1 MLDLVRRPAPAFR
14 ALSIVQVVI
23 RAWSPADGWCGW
35 SRDEEGQA
43 AGSTRSRARAAW
55 KARATASLRG
65 TTWSTALAARAL
77 ALDRLRRDA
86 AVVARRGDPAHP
98 VVHHGGQ
105 HHPGAVGAEAS
116 GGTLASASPLLEV
129 ADGRLHDDVTSTV
142 GLDLQGVPLALGNEP
157 DGRHRVV
164 VVGGGFGG
172 LQAVRSLRRAPVEVT
187 LVDRRNFHLFQPLL
201 YQVATGALSPAE
213 ISTPLRF
220 ILKRQKNVRVVMGE
234 VRDFDLDRRRL
245 VLDALPNGDNGLVIP
260 YETLII
266 AGGSRYSYFGH
277 DEWRPFALEIKSLE
291 SALSVRRRIF
301 TAFEAAEIEP
311 DTKQREAWLTF
322 VVVGGGPT
330 GVEMAGQIAELA
342 RDTLSRDVRSVDP
355 HCARILLVEASKRLL
370 STFPPRLSTRA
381 AQALER
387 LGVTVLLDTSVVDAG
402 EGSVIIE
409 GSDGKS
415 THVPTRT
422 IVWAAGVMACELSG
436 ALAAASGA
444 ALDRTGR
451 VAVGPE
457 LTIQGHPDVIA
468 LGDMVS
474 VHDAAGNTV
483 ALPGLASTA
492 MQQGRYA
499 AKSVRRRARG
509 KPSQPFHFVDKGNLA
524 TIGRAHAVA
533 EIKGIQTGG
542 MLAWLIWLSVHIF
555 YLIGLQNRLLV
566 LTRWAFSFVTS
577 GRGARLITGEPAT
590 TAEAVGNATVAGRL
604 ERLDETR
611 VAAPQRPVA
620 AAATQAE
627 E

>member
-1 MLDLVRRPAPAFR
+1 M
-14 ALSIVQVVI
+14 S
-23 RAWSPADGWCGW
+23 
-35 SRDEEGQA
+35 
-43 AGSTRSRARAAW
+43 
-55 KARATASLRG
+55 
-65 TTWSTALAARAL
+65 
-77 ALDRLRRDA
+77 
-86 AVVARRGDPAHP
+86 
-98 VVHHGGQ
+98 
-105 HHPGAVGAEAS
+105 
-116 GGTLASASPLLEV
+116 
-129 ADGRLHDDVTSTV
+129 
-142 GLDLQGVPLALGNEP
+142 EP

-213 ISTPLRF
+213 IATPLRV

-234 VRDFDLDRRRL
+234 VRDFDLARRRL
-245 VLDALPNGDNGLVIP
+245 VLDAIANGNKGLVIP

-291 SALSVRRRIF
+291 SALGVRRRIF
-301 TAFEAAEIEP
+301 TAFEAAEIEQDP
-311 DTKQREAWLTF
+311 KRREAWLTF

-342 RDTLSRDVRSVDP
+342 RDTLSREFHSVDP
-355 HCARILLVEASKRLL
+355 RRARILLVEASERLL
-370 STFPPRLSTRA
+370 PTFLPRLSTRA
-381 AQALER
+381 AHTLQR
-387 LGVTVLLDTSVVDAG
+387 LGVTVLLNTSVVDLD
-402 EGSVIIE
+402 EESVVSK
-409 GSDGKS
+409 GPDGKS

-422 IVWAAGVMACELSG
+422 IVWAAGVVAGELSG

-474 VHDAAGNTV
+474 VHDAAGNDV

-499 AKSVRRRARG
+499 ARSVRRRARG

-533 EIKGIQTGG
+533 EIKGIQISGI
-542 MLAWLIWLSVHIF
+542 LAWLIWLSVHIF

-566 LTRWAFSFVTS
+566 LTRWAFSFVTR
-577 GRGARLITGEPAT
+577 GRGARLITGASSGTP
-590 TAEAVGNATVAGRL
+590 RRSDML
-604 ERLDETR
+604 TR
-611 VAAPQRPVA
+611 PGS
-620 AAATQAE
+620 
-627 E
+627 